1 MKRKIRLIWR
11 RSTMDAGGSRAEYI
25 YTTDVIVLPDNARAL
40 KHPDVLLHGW
50 MPELIG
56 GEWLEE
62 SDGE

>member
-1 MKRKIRLIWR
+1 
-11 RSTMDAGGSRAEYI
+11 MDAGGSRAEYI